1 MATAQ
6 TLLKDARKYD
16 ATLSKLLQGAADNR
30 RMLNEAY
37 EVSME
42 NRDSIIEN
50 RDSLTSQ
57 QSSVLDAVAKTEERL
72 A

>member
-1 MATAQ
+1 
-6 TLLKDARKYD
+6 
-16 ATLSKLLQGAADNR
+16 LSKLLQGAADNR

-42 NRDSIIEN
+42 NRDSIIAN